1 MLLRRTFAAFL
12 LACLAG
18 VPLPASAQDRAP
30 LTVFA
35 AASMKEAIDAV
46 IEAWKAGGHAP
57 ARASY
62 AASGPLARQIE
73 QGAPADLFISADEE
87 WMGYLATRRGIRAET
102 RRVIAG
108 NALVLVAA
116 TRSARLVTI
125 ESGLRAEMLHI
136 GGKFAIGDP
145 RSVPAGAYAKAAL
158 ERLGVWDALQP
169 QLVMVEN
176 VRVALALVARGEAE
190 TGIVYASDAAA
201 EPKVRVI
208 GAFPA
213 AFHPPIVYPAAV
225 TATGTHPDAAAFLDF
240 LGGPEARGIFRR
252 LGFRVMEPG

>member
-1 MLLRRTFAAFL
+1 MLFRRTFAALL
-12 LACLAG
+12 LACLASAT
-18 VPLPASAQDRAP
+18 LPVRAQERAP
-30 LTVFA
+30 LTLFA
-35 AASMKEAIDAV
+35 AASMKEALDA
-46 IEAWKAGGHAP
+46 INEAWKAKGRAP
-57 ARASY
+57 ARVSY

-87 WMGYLATRRGIRAET
+87 WMGFLSARRAIRSET
-102 RRVIAG
+102 RRVITG

-116 TRSARLVTI
+116 ARSARLVTI
-125 ESGLRAEMLHI
+125 EPGLRAETLHI

-145 RSVPAGAYAKAAL
+145 RSVPAGAYARAAL
-158 ERLGVWDALQP
+158 ERLGVWDTIQP

-208 GAFPA
+208 GTFPA
-213 AFHPPIVYPAAV
+213 PLHPPIRYPAAV
-225 TATGTHPDAAAFLDF
+225 TSTSTHPDAAAFLEF